1 MPKLQQLP
9 NTKTHIFFLLFK
21 KLKMTKRRCRGPG
34 KPAKKPRH
42 RPRSRHN
49 HPLAPTFFFDSGP
62 PFAHFP
68 PPLSAAPFDHSGAPS
83 EEQLAAAP
91 FDHSGAPSEE
101 QLAAAPFD
109 HSGAPSEEQLAAAP
123 FDHSGAPSEEQLVDF
138 LGDNEF
144 DLIGES
150 EDDESSDVSLL
161 FGDIPFAPAPVPTPP
176 PLPAASVELPF
187 GISFFFEKMK
197 ASWFSLPKSK
207 QDDLMKL
214 GPFERSKHVE
224 TLVEVKQPT
233 IGWQATVSNDLGM
246 TPHYQSKSDQNRLV
260 TVLEE
265 PGDKVKDF
273 VSLRALNAKQVGLLD
288 SLPLSYWMRAIDKKA
303 AADAAKAE
311 RDDAKAAEAE
321 AKVSKSSNKAK
332 AGAHNANTKTKRQFR
347 FVDRGFSSGHCPDRA
362 RDQDAI
368 VTPREL
374 DGSKDPESLE
384 LFEKLSAV
392 ISEFEGGGWNVS

>member
-9 NTKTHIFFLLFK
+9 NTKTNIFFLLFK

-62 PFAHFP
+62 PFARFP
-68 PPLSAAPFDHSGAPS
+68 PLAAAPLDPSGAPS

-91 FDHSGAPSEE
+91 LDPSGAPSEE
-101 QLAAAPFD
+101 QL
-109 HSGAPSEEQLAAAP
+109 G
-123 FDHSGAPSEEQLVDF
+123 
-138 LGDNEF
+138 EF
-144 DLIGES
+144 VNDK
-150 EDDESSDVSLL
+150 DDEDCMDSACARAPHRRPRVRLS
-161 FGDIPFAPAPVPTPP
+161 FGAIPFAPAPVPTPP

-303 AADAAKAE
+303 TADAAKAE